1 MELWVAWS
9 LVGLHLPC
17 GISLGST
24 PPSGCMVRSCL
35 SASGLQA
42 LTQSPLLFQGRTP
55 SSHSKD
61 TRGNLPVTG
70 PRCSP
75 GLSAPV
81 SDLQSSLGSADCGWE
96 GDFDRAVSCA
106 LPREASW

>member
-1 MELWVAWS
+1 MVCS
-9 LVGLHLPC
+9 LVGLHLPR

-24 PPSGCMVRSCL
+24 PPSGCTVRSCL

-61 TRGNLPVTG
+61 TRGNLPVSRTE
-70 PRCSP
+70 SP
-75 GLSAPV
+75 VG
-81 SDLQSSLGSADCGWE
+81 DLQNSLESIQCGKM
-96 GDFDRAVSCA
+96 FLA
-106 LPREASW
+106 LQCQVPSPERIHSRIWDI